1 MSTSPLT
8 ASVALIL
15 PSLFM
20 VLLWQA
26 RSNSAVSTSTQPSQ
40 VVADDAVYRALSLF
54 IGDGRRYSVHDIEI
68 GIPGLKARTV
78 SSWIANAPENRRA
91 PKMRDLIRIA
101 SFLGE
106 EGVVFLSKALGVIG
120 LGAHSLTP
128 RPGDPGMVIATLAQG
143 VSQFAIR
150 GADNVYCHVDQGA
163 LEPVADELIATLVPF
178 SSRGSR

>member
-26 RSNSAVSTSTQPSQ
+26 RSNSAVSTIPFCTQEM
-40 VVADDAVYRALSLF
+40 ADEAVYRALSLF
-54 IGDGRRYSVHDIEI
+54 IGDGRRYSVDDIEI
-68 GIPGLKARTV
+68 GVPGLKARTV
-78 SSWIANAPENRRA
+78 SSWIANSPENRRA
-91 PKMRDLIRIA
+91 PKARDMMRIA
-101 SFLGE
+101 HFLGAD
-106 EGVVFLSKALGVIG
+106 GPTFLSKVYGSIG

-128 RPGDPGMVIATLAQG
+128 QPGDPGMVIATLAQG